1 MIFVDSNVP
10 MYLVGAEHRH
20 KRDAQRLLDSA
31 ISRRERLVTDAEVLQ
46 EFLHRYHALNRYDAI
61 QPALDLVLAVTNYVI
76 PIDRDIVLRAK
87 EMLLG
92 RKGLSAR
99 DAVHVAAMESVGSTT
114 IMSFDSDFDGYPGL
128 ARLS

>member
-1 MIFVDSNVP
+1 

-20 KRDAQRLLDSA
+20 KHDAQRLLDSA

-46 EFLHRYHALNRYDAI
+46 EILHRYHAIDRYDAI
-61 QPALDLVLAVTNYVI
+61 QPALDLVLAVTAHVI
-76 PIDRDIVLRAK
+76 PIDRDVVLRAK
-87 EMLLG
+87 EILLG

>member
-20 KRDAQRLLDSA
+20 KRD
-31 ISRRERLVTDAEVLQ
+31 
-46 EFLHRYHALNRYDAI
+46 
-61 QPALDLVLAVTNYVI
+61 
-76 PIDRDIVLRAK
+76 
-87 EMLLG
+87 G